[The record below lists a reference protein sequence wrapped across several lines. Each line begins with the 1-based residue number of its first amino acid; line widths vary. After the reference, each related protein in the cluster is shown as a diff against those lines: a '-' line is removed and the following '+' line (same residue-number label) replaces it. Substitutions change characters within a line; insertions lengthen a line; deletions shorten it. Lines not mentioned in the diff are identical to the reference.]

1 MKSTLVFCAAVLIL
15 MASVVLAV
23 GNIAPPRQPSP
34 VAPAKT
40 MKTTLEITPDL
51 NAWTARLQIPRSSLR
66 QLRASLDG
74 VPEDDATGLI
84 ATPNRARTVMAG
96 LCMFLAVS
104 FAGVW
109 LVRSGHNRNQKAVAV
124 IAMTA
129 ALVGATAMITRGN
142 AAPPPGWKWQR
153 LSQNLNGGLPTSGQ
167 VEVEIVPEGNGI
179 KLIVPMYKPTAEIK
193 PAE

>member
-15 MASVVLAV
+15 VTSVVLAL

-40 MKTTLEITPDL
+40 MKTTLEVTPDL

-74 VPEDDATGLI
+74 VPEDDAVGLI
-84 ATPNRARTVMAG
+84 ATPNHTRTVMAG

-109 LVRSGHNRNQKAVAV
+109 LVRSSQSRNQKAVAV
-124 IAMTA
+124 IALA
-129 ALVGATAMITRGN
+129 AVLVGAAAMITRGN
-142 AAPPPGWKWQR
+142 AAPPPGLKWQR

-167 VEVEIVPEGNGI
+167 VEIEIVPEGNGI
-179 KLIVPMYKPTAEIK
+179 KLLVPTYKSTAETK
-193 PAE
+193 PGE

>member
-15 MASVVLAV
+15 VTSVVLAV

-40 MKTTLEITPDL
+40 MKTNLEITPDS

-74 VPEDDATGLI
+74 VPEGDAVGLT
-84 ATPNRARTVMAG
+84 ASANGTRTVMAG

-109 LVRSGHNRNQKAVAV
+109 LMRSGHNRNQKALAV
-124 IAMTA
+124 IAMA
-129 ALVGATAMITRGN
+129 AVLVGAAAMITRGN

-153 LSQNLNGGLPTSGQ
+153 LARNLDGGLATSGQ

-179 KLIVPMYKPTAEIK
+179 KLIVPTNKSTAEIK
-193 PAE
+193 SAE